1 LADKLSMKSAA
12 NVSQQMRWLARKKAL
27 AAAPDSLRLFQHEA
41 DAAQPDLTTDSVMQ
55 LHRDPIL
62 SGAPCRSN

>member
-1 LADKLSMKSAA
+1 
-12 NVSQQMRWLARKKAL
+12 MRWLARKKAL